1 MGTDKTEKSEE
12 IREFRR
18 GLRQLERF
26 VMSNVKDNSG
36 CCGVTPSQ
44 CHILLKV
51 EEGDI
56 SLSRLK
62 EYVGLDKST
71 LSRTVDGLV
80 QLGLLERREAVEDR
94 RFSSIRLT
102 DRGERF
108 VERLNGEC
116 DSYYRPIYEA
126 LPEDLRARI
135 LDDFKA
141 LSDAFLGASEEPR
154 ERSCCSVE
162 EAVNG

>member
-1 MGTDKTEKSEE
+1 MVTDKSEE

-51 EEGDI
+51 EEEGEI

-80 QLGLLERREAVEDR
+80 QLGLLERREAEKDR
-94 RFSSIRLT
+94 RFTSIKLT
-102 DRGERF
+102 DRGTRF
-108 VERLNGEC
+108 MERLNGEC
-116 DSYYRPIYEA
+116 DAYYQPIYEA
-126 LPEDLRARI
+126 LPEELRARI

-141 LSDAFLGASEEPR
+141 LSDAFLSASNNPR

-162 EAVNG
+162 EVIHD